1 MLRYEKIF
9 FIYRMTSLYS
19 SYSLGSTLPNP
30 AEFVVCTYTSPQDY
44 QAPFPWRF
52 NKQTQALD
60 LEFINGFTASTNLNE
75 NSRYFRGQQFRAL
88 HNVLQLGPNFIAWCE
103 SGMDDDGSPADAGS
117 VELVEKPIVCY
128 ANVVA
133 PTRNPDNSAT
143 QSSSTPFSFENAAG
157 PENSGYLK
165 TMVFLK
171 PLVIKYTESGTVTY
185 RYFTN
190 NFEGNT

>member
-1 MLRYEKIF
+1 
-9 FIYRMTSLYS
+9 MTSLYS

-30 AEFVVCTYTSPQDY
+30 AEFVMATYTSPQGY

-52 NKQTQALD
+52 TKQTQALD
-60 LEFINGFTASTNLNE
+60 LEFTNGFTASTNLNE

-88 HNVLQLGPNFIAWCE
+88 HNVLRLGPNFIAWCE
-103 SGMDDDGSPADAGS
+103 SGMSDDGPADAGS
-117 VELVEKPIVCY
+117 VELVEKPIVSY

-133 PTRNPDNSAT
+133 PTRNPDNNAT
-143 QSSSTPFSFENAAG
+143 ESSTTPFSFEDGAG

-171 PLVIKYTESGTVTY
+171 PLVIKYTNSGTTYY

>member
-1 MLRYEKIF
+1 
-9 FIYRMTSLYS
+9 MTSLYS

-30 AEFVVCTYTSPQDY
+30 AEFVVCTYTSPASY

-60 LEFINGFTASTNLNE
+60 LEFVNGFTASTSLNE
-75 NSRYFRGQQFRAL
+75 NPKYFRGQQFRAL
-88 HNVLQLGPNFIAWCE
+88 HNVLRLGPNFIAWCE
-103 SGMDDDGSPADAGS
+103 SGMSTAADAGS
-117 VELVEKPIVCY
+117 VEMIEKPIVCY

-133 PTRNPDNSAT
+133 PTRSPDNSAT
-143 QSSSTPFSFENAAG
+143 ETSTTLFSFEDAAG
-157 PENSGYLK
+157 PDSSAYLK

-171 PLVIKYTESGTVTY
+171 PLVIKYTVSGTPTY